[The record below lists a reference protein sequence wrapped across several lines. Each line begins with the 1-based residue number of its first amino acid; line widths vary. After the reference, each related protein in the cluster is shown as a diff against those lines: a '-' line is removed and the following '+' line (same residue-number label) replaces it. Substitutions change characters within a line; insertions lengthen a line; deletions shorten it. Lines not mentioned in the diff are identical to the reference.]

1 MCINKVDQAGIGQ
14 GLLGTEDALD
24 TGNGDEALARARE
37 AVLRAKSSFE
47 ERGVAVFLASAALAL
62 GVEELQA
69 LLKGKTSVFA
79 GPLGVGKTSLLK
91 RIWPGLE
98 AKTFVI
104 SNVTGK
110 SRHSTTFS
118 SLIESMAGM
127 LPTYRGSAQWDSGT
141 WRRRQS
147 SRSSRTYRRMWQD
160 AASGTAPTCTNQVAP

>member
-1 MCINKVDQAGIGQ
+1 MIRRSTRSTQSRSSAASDVYKRQRQTGRNHAAVCINKVDQAGIGQ

-47 ERGVAVFLASAALAL
+47 ERGVAVFLASAALTL

-118 SLIESMAGM
+118 SLIELS
-127 LPTYRGSAQWDSGT
+127 LIHISE
-141 WRRRQS
+141 
-147 SRSSRTYRRMWQD
+147 
-160 AASGTAPTCTNQVAP
+160 